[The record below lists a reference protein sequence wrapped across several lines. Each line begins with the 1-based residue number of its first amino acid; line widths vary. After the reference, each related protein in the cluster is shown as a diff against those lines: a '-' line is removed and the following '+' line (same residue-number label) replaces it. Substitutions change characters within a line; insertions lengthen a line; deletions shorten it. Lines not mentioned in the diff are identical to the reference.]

1 MITKKKNFTY
11 EFGGRFAM
19 VDFKETNGQTEVF
32 VIFDPENENSI
43 IAKKRLAS
51 NRAILAG

>member
-1 MITKKKNFTY
+1 
-11 EFGGRFAM
+11 M